1 MHMGFAN
8 IIQLVGGVLAI
19 SVPFLLLMLII
30 MCVASLKRIAQ
41 AQEEAAKTQAE
52 LCKQLA
58 SIAVE
63 IRHLPGDAKL

>member
-30 MCVASLKRIAQ
+30 MHVSSLKRIAL

-58 SIAVE
+58 SITIE
-63 IRHLPGDAKL
+63 IRHLSDDGKL